1 LKEFF
6 RDLKEDRKLLV
17 AELKMVCA
25 ERRTLYD
32 HKLEKTAPI
41 DLVAAMRDRIET
53 LNTQEQLD
61 RLSDAVKEKYK
72 DIFSPI
78 PHLDDLPT
86 DVYCRIQLKDA
97 TKTFATRSYS
107 TPRKYKEAWSTLI
120 QQHLDAGRIR
130 PSNSAHASP
139 AFLVPKSDTVV
150 LPRWVNDYRAL
161 NTNTVTDSHPLPR
174 VDDILADCAKGKIWS
189 KMDMTNSFFQTRVH
203 PDDIHLTAVTTPL
216 GLYEWLA
223 MPMGLRNS
231 PAIHQR
237 RMTAALR
244 ELLGKICHIYL
255 DDIVIWSNDVAEH
268 TKHIALVMAALRK
281 ARLYCNPAKCRF
293 YLKELD
299 FLGHHIST
307 HGIEPNSSK
316 VERVLN
322 WPVPTSATEVR
333 SFLGLVRYIAVFLPH
348 LADHTVILTPLTTK
362 ECRKSFP
369 KWTAEHQTAFD
380 AIKALVVSAD
390 CLTTIDHED
399 PRDNNIYVTC
409 DASDWRTGATL
420 SFGPTWE
427 LSRPVAFDSMQLKG
441 AEKNYPV
448 HEKELLTIIRALKKW
463 RADLLGTHFYVYTDH
478 RTLENFDTQKDL
490 SRRQLRWQEF
500 VSQYDM
506 TITYIC
512 GEDNTVADALSRLPP
527 NSFPD
532 EITMSAPET
541 TINAVL

>member
-1 LKEFF
+1 MGFDLLNLTPPAIPKPPQHKLKEFF
-6 RDLKEDRKLLV
+6 CDLKEDPKLLV

-25 ERRTLYD
+25 EWRCLFD
-32 HKLEKTAPI
+32 HKLEKVTPI
-41 DLVAAMRDRIET
+41 DLVAAVRDRIET

-72 DIFSPI
+72 DVFSPI

-86 DVYCRIQLKDA
+86 DIYCCIQLKDA
-97 TKTFATRSYS
+97 TKAFATRSYS
-107 TPRKYKEAWSTLI
+107 TPHKYKEAWSTLI
-120 QQHLDAGRIR
+120 QQHFDAGRIR
-130 PSNSAHASP
+130 PSSSAHASP
-139 AFLVPKSDTVV
+139 AFLIPKSDTVV
-150 LPRWVNDYRAL
+150 LPRWVNNYRAL

-216 GLYEWLA
+216 GLYEWLV
-223 MPMGLRNS
+223 MLMGLRNS

-255 DDIVIWSNDVAEH
+255 DDIVIWSSDVTEH

-307 HGIEPNSSK
+307 RGIKPNSSK
-316 VERVLN
+316 VERILN
-322 WPVPTSATEVR
+322 WPVPTSTTEVR

-362 ECRKSFP
+362 ESHCPTSNM
-369 KWTAEHQTAFD
+369 
-380 AIKALVVSAD
+380 ICSSVMVYLVFLHS
-390 CLTTIDHED
+390 TF
-399 PRDNNIYVTC
+399 N
-409 DASDWRTGATL
+409 
-420 SFGPTWE
+420 
-427 LSRPVAFDSMQLKG
+427 
-441 AEKNYPV
+441 
-448 HEKELLTIIRALKKW
+448 
-463 RADLLGTHFYVYTDH
+463 
-478 RTLENFDTQKDL
+478 
-490 SRRQLRWQEF
+490 
-500 VSQYDM
+500 
-506 TITYIC
+506 
-512 GEDNTVADALSRLPP
+512 
-527 NSFPD
+527 
-532 EITMSAPET
+532 
-541 TINAVL
+541 